1 MGNRMTR
8 GHRADIPGV
17 ADEPQLSAD
26 AEPGG
31 RAVRRGRL
39 MADAVSRL
47 ERLLEPRAIAVV
59 GATERPGYAA
69 RLFRNLVEGGYA
81 GPIHPVSPTR
91 DTVLGRPAFRSLRDV
106 PGPVD
111 VALVVVPPDAVPQ
124 VIEDCGAADVAAAVV
139 VTAGFGEAGEEG
151 RRRRE
156 LLREAAARTG
166 VLVIGPNVTGYASV
180 PAAVWAATFSAL
192 RPREA
197 RPALD
202 AVLLSQSGGTAFGAV
217 HERAQDHGFSFRAV
231 LSTGNEEVVTSEQL
245 AGQFLALGSR
255 VVAMVCEDFHDGPA
269 LLRAARVA
277 RERGG
282 AIVVLKVGR
291 SAAGRAA
298 AATHTAALA
307 ADDAVVDGVLAQ
319 HGVLRVEDVDEL
331 VQSVRFLATSPAPQG
346 ASAIVLSHS
355 GGLAAMA
362 ADALGAAGFRLPPL
376 SDPVRAELDR
386 LIPGRG
392 GRSNPVDVTMALREP
407 VVADVV
413 RALLRDRPDVLQVV
427 TAGDAVLAE
436 RVATGVRSAGAD
448 ASAVALVWAGGV
460 RTGTDMARL
469 DAAEVPWFTGTR
481 IAAGI
486 LRASLRPAGAPV
498 PELSD
503 GGTVARDAV
512 AVDEHAG
519 KALLREAGL
528 PVPEG
533 VPAATVDEVV
543 AVAPGVPGPWVLKVA
558 CAAVL
563 HKAEAGLV
571 TLGLRDEAA
580 LRAAAEVLAER
591 APAAAGGAPW
601 AFLLERQ
608 CDVRAEL
615 YLGCT
620 VDPHFGP
627 VVGVGRGGAD
637 VEQEPAVVWS
647 SCPLDRD
654 GALRALGDQRLA
666 GWLAARQVTEAD
678 RGAIADAVA
687 ALSRWFL
694 DAPQR
699 PQEVEINPLAVVRDG
714 GVVAL
719 DAVLRLAGA
728 GSGRRAPG
736 REEHA

>member
-1 MGNRMTR
+1 VT
-8 GHRADIPGV
+8 D
-17 ADEPQLSAD
+17 DT
-26 AEPGG
+26 
-31 RAVRRGRL
+31 
-39 MADAVSRL
+39 SRL
-47 ERLLEPRAIAVV
+47 ERLLAPRALALV
-59 GATERPGYAA
+59 GATEKPGYAA
-69 RLFRNLVEGGYA
+69 RLFANLVEGGYA
-81 GPIHPVSPTR
+81 GPVHPVSPTR
-91 DTVLGRPAFRSLRDV
+91 DTVFGRPAFRSLRDV

-111 VALVVVPPDAVPQ
+111 VALVVVPSDAVPE
-124 VIEDCGAADVAAAVV
+124 VIEDCGAAGVAAAVV
-139 VTAGFGEAGEEG
+139 ITAGFGEAGEEG

-156 LLREAAARTG
+156 LLRDAAARTG
-166 VLVIGPNVTGYASV
+166 VLLIGPNVTGYASV

-197 RPALD
+197 KPALD

-231 LSTGNEEVVTSEQL
+231 LSTGNEEAVTSEQL
-245 AGQFLALGSR
+245 AERFLALGTR

-269 LLRAARVA
+269 LLRAARAA

-282 AIVVLKVGR
+282 HIVVLKVGR

-319 HGVLRVEDVDEL
+319 HGVIRVEDVDEL
-331 VQSVRFLATSPAPQG
+331 VQCVRFLAGSPAPAG
-346 ASAIVLSHS
+346 DSAIVLSHS

-362 ADALGAAGFRLPPL
+362 ADALGAAGFGLPPL

-386 LIPGRG
+386 LLPGRG
-392 GRSNPVDVTMALREP
+392 GRSNPVDITMALREP

-427 TAGDAVLAE
+427 TAGDAGLAE
-436 RVATGVRSAGAD
+436 RVAAGVRAAGRD
-448 ASAVALVWAGGV
+448 ASAVALVWTGGV
-460 RTGTDMARL
+460 RTGRDMAQL

-486 LRASLRPAGAPV
+486 LGRCRRRPDAPV
-498 PELSD
+498 PALPP
-503 GGTVARDAV
+503 GGTVPGDADTVAV
-512 AVDEHAG
+512 AVDEQAG
-519 KALLREAGL
+519 KALLSGAGI
-528 PVPEG
+528 PVPESAL
-533 VPAATVDEVV
+533 AATVDELV
-543 AVAPGVPGPWVLKVA
+543 AAAAAVPRPWVLKVA

-563 HKAEAGLV
+563 HKAAAGLV
-571 TLGLRDEAA
+571 TLGLRDEAE
-580 LRAAAEVLAER
+580 LRAAAEVFAER
-591 APAAAGGAPW
+591 APAAAYGTPW

-608 CDVRAEL
+608 SDVRAEL

-637 VEQEPAVVWS
+637 VEQDPAVVWS
-647 SCPLDRD
+647 TCPLDGD
-654 GALRALGDQRLA
+654 GALRALGDPRLG
-666 GWLAARQVTEAD
+666 GWLAARGVTEAD

-694 DAPQR
+694 EAPQR

-719 DAVLRLAGA
+719 DAVLRLAGTGTGEPEAERAAPTA
-728 GSGRRAPG
+728 GPR
-736 REEHA
+736 